1 MTRGMDNDEWLK
13 RIGAVTVDEDDLD
26 DDLTE
31 DEAHE
36 PALPGDDHDATA
48 DTPLGSPDAHG
59 VADEAALGSDDDY
72 GVDEQVPLD
81 GDYGPAEGEP
91 FSSGQDYDYENQR
104 HDLFLGAPF
113 GGGDPV
119 DNLDRDSEVAIP
131 SSAPATPRRF
141 TPWVLA
147 AFGAAAVLGTIITLV
162 FTMANSPSTETAK
175 PSAAPVAPRV
185 VPVAP
190 PSPPPNTDGPLPFT
204 ASSDCPP
211 GSTAAQS
218 VADPNSTT
226 PWVCVRSVD
235 GQVLEIDLGRTFVI
249 TAVSIV
255 PGAVNKTDTNP
266 DQPDPWLQHRVV
278 TRVQWQ
284 FNDTDRT
291 VKNQNTGNVRGEA
304 VEPIRPGVLASKIT
318 VIIQETN
325 RPPAIAPT
333 GPADQPAPGAKP
345 SILGDILG
353 GNQDLAPAPVPVI
366 PGMGGADRSR
376 DPADGTFAVS
386 SIKIIGHKAV

>member
-1 MTRGMDNDEWLK
+1 MTQGIDNDEWLK
-13 RIGAVTVDEDDLD
+13 TIGAVTAGEDPDL
-26 DDLTE
+26 
-31 DEAHE
+31 
-36 PALPGDDHDATA
+36 
-48 DTPLGSPDAHG
+48 LGSDGLDPA
-59 VADEAALGSDDDY
+59 EEPLSGSDDDY
-72 GVDEQVPLD
+72 DQDPDPLPASLFGADEHFIDLD
-81 GDYGPAEGEP
+81 A
-91 FSSGQDYDYENQR
+91 
-104 HDLFLGAPF
+104 GADNEAVS
-113 GGGDPV
+113 DP
-119 DNLDRDSEVAIP
+119 D
-131 SSAPATPRRF
+131 APPRRF

-147 AFGAAAVLGTIITLV
+147 AFGAAAVLATVITLV
-162 FTMANSPSTETAK
+162 VTMANSSSTE
-175 PSAAPVAPRV
+175 SAATSSAPVAPRTV
-185 VPVAP
+185 EVAP
-190 PSPPPNTDGPLPFT
+190 PSLPPNVDGPLPFT

-255 PGAVNKTDTNP
+255 PGAINKTDTNP

-318 VIIQETN
+318 VIVQETS

-333 GPADQPAPGAKP
+333 STASVPPPGAGP

-353 GNQDLAPAPVPVI
+353 GNQGTAAPAPLPVL
-366 PGMGGADRSR
+366 PGAEPSR

>member
-26 DDLTE
+26 GDLTADEEHDPAASADDLDVAGEAQQGSHDEEYGFAE
-31 DEAHE
+31 DV
-36 PALPGDDHDATA
+36 
-48 DTPLGSPDAHG
+48 PLGSGDDFYG
-59 VADEAALGSDDDY
+59 SADEAPLSAGEGYDNYDEQRHDPLLGSAPLLGSDFG
-72 GVDEQVPLD
+72 GVDPAADLD
-81 GDYGPAEGEP
+81 SAVSRT
-91 FSSGQDYDYENQR
+91 SSED
-104 HDLFLGAPF
+104 A
-113 GGGDPV
+113 
-119 DNLDRDSEVAIP
+119 A
-131 SSAPATPRRF
+131 PRRF

-147 AFGAAAVLGTIITLV
+147 AFGGVAVIGTIITLV
-162 FTMANSPSTETAK
+162 VTMANSPGSESAA

-185 VPVAP
+185 VEVAP
-190 PSPPPNTDGPLPFT
+190 PSAPPNADGPLPFT

-211 GSTAAQS
+211 GSTAAQT

-255 PGAVNKTDTNP
+255 PGAVNKTETGP

-318 VIIQETN
+318 VIIQETS
-325 RPPAIAPT
+325 RPPAVAPT
-333 GPADQPAPGAKP
+333 GPASPPPPGAGP

-353 GNQDLAPAPVPVI
+353 GNQDMAPAPTPVF
-366 PGMGGADRSR
+366 PGMGADDRSR

>member
-1 MTRGMDNDEWLK
+1 MNNDEWLK
-13 RIGAVTVDEDDLD
+13 RIGAITVHDGDEDDVPAVDEDPQPAPAGVDTAEEGALD
-26 DDLTE
+26 E
-31 DEAHE
+31 I
-36 PALPGDDHDATA
+36 GDDF
-48 DTPLGSPDAHG
+48 GI
-59 VADEAALGSDDDY
+59 ADEEPPFTSDDDY
-72 GVDEQVPLD
+72 DYQSRDVLLGSPFDGVDSVVDLD
-81 GDYGPAEGEP
+81 DAVGGE
-91 FSSGQDYDYENQR
+91 SSSD
-104 HDLFLGAPF
+104 
-113 GGGDPV
+113 
-119 DNLDRDSEVAIP
+119 DS
-131 SSAPATPRRF
+131 SPRRF

-147 AFGAAAVLGTIITLV
+147 AFGAVAVIATIVTLV
-162 FTMANSPSTETAK
+162 VTMANSPGAE
-175 PSAAPVAPRV
+175 SARPAPAPVAPRV
-185 VPVAP
+185 VEVAP
-190 PSPPPNTDGPLPFT
+190 PTAPPNVDGPLPFT

-255 PGAVNKTDTNP
+255 PGAVNKTETNP

-333 GPADQPAPGAKP
+333 NTASPPPPGAGP

-353 GNQDLAPAPVPVI
+353 GNQSTAAPAPEPVL
-366 PGMGGADRSR
+366 PGMGGSESSR